1 MERGDEVWSSLHH
14 RILVTEWIR
23 GIFET
28 EQFCSTFPSPH
39 GRVLA
44 FCYCWPFL
52 CLSYP
57 TELRMRAMVNI
68 PSAVFVPHFDRKS
81 PSAQGWRP
89 QFILGR
95 RLLLP
100 GRPYL
105 YDEWNATILDTSS
118 TALRQKKRTQG
129 GEAVI
134 RKFFGQIKRVVWS
147 LIVATFPSEEIGF
160 RWPNENHRLAR
171 LKMMAANAGSAFR
184 EMLVRCLRFV
194 LS

>member
-1 MERGDEVWSSLHH
+1 M
-14 RILVTEWIR
+14 TEWIR

-118 TALRQKKRTQG
+118 TALRQKRGRRGERGSNSEIFWSNKTGCLVTHCGNFPLGGDWISVAKRKSP
-129 GEAVI
+129 AC
-134 RKFFGQIKRVVWS
+134 QIKDDGGQCGFS
-147 LIVATFPSEEIGF
+147 LP
-160 RWPNENHRLAR
+160 
-171 LKMMAANAGSAFR
+171 
-184 EMLVRCLRFV
+184 
-194 LS
+194 